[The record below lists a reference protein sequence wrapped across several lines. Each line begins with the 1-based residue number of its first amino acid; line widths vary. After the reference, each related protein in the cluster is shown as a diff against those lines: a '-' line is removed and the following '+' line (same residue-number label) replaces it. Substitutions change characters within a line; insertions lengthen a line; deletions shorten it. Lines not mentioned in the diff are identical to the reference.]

1 MVRREEKEYNG
12 IKYLLYYPK
21 DYQEGKKYPV
31 MFHLAGAGSR
41 GHSFSDFEETSIIL
55 QTLTKQD
62 SPISKGFCVFPL
74 CEDDTWYD
82 RFEKLLD
89 LVKHIYNS
97 SFTDKNRFNGSG
109 ISMGGY
115 AMYTVMMCLPELF
128 NKAII
133 CCGGGMYWNAGRLK
147 NIKLRLFHGE
157 KDEAVFPEE
166 ARRMYKRLKD
176 NGADV
181 TLTIYPECDH
191 NCWEKTYLNY
201 ENLDWLFA

>member
-1 MVRREEKEYNG
+1 MVKKEEKEYNG

-31 MFHLAGAGSR
+31 LFHLSGAGSR
-41 GHSFSDFEETSIIL
+41 GHSFSNFEDTSVIL
-55 QTLTKQD
+55 QALMKQD

-74 CEDDTWYD
+74 CEDDSWYD

-89 LVKHIYNS
+89 LVKYLYNCP
-97 SFTDKNRFNGSG
+97 FTDKNRFNGSG

-115 AMYTVMMCLPELF
+115 AIYQVMMSLPELF
-128 NKAII
+128 DKAIV

-147 NIKLRLFHGE
+147 NIKIKIFHGE
-157 KDEAVFPEE
+157 KDETVFPEE
-166 ARRMYKRLKD
+166 SKRMYERLKV

-181 TLTIYPECDH
+181 TLTLYPECDH